1 MITTGARSR
10 CSSPLWLAVIAKSK
24 SRSSA
29 CSHGIAS
36 TSSSANTSAT
46 PSVTVEFGGVVNTSC
61 TRRSAS
67 NKGTTSNSR
76 LAEAT
81 VFTTNNTLRE
91 CRTVDNRSTG
101 WWCATSPP

>member
-1 MITTGARSR
+1 M
-10 CSSPLWLAVIAKSK
+10 
-24 SRSSA
+24 
-29 CSHGIAS
+29 AS

-67 NKGTTSNSR
+67 NSGTTSSSR
-76 LAEAT
+76 FADAT

-91 CRTVDNRSTG
+91 YPRVRNRSGG
-101 WWCATSPP
+101 WWCTTSPP